1 MKHLSAN
8 QKGISLTG
16 ILTAC
21 VILGFLGVLAAKIVP
36 EVSEYMDVVREIKA
50 VAADPAVR
58 GGSVRD
64 IKTAFSKRA
73 DVNYITS
80 VTADDL
86 DISKDGD
93 QIIISF
99 AYSKKIHLVANASL
113 VLDFEGSSGQSQQAE

>member
-50 VAADPAVR
+50 IAADPAVR

-113 VLDFEGSSGQSQQAE
+113 VLDFEGSSSQQAE

>member
-1 MKHLSAN
+1 MKHWSAK
-8 QKGISLTG
+8 QKGISLSG
-16 ILTAC
+16 ILISC

-36 EVSEYMDVVREIKA
+36 EVSEYMDVLREVKA

-73 DVNYITS
+73 DVNYIKS
-80 VTADDL
+80 VTAEDL

-93 QIIISF
+93 QVIISF
-99 AYSKKIHLVANASL
+99 AYSRKIHLMYNASL
-113 VLDFEGSSGQSQQAE
+113 VLDFEGSSGQTQQAE